1 MTQRTPFTCLS
12 LTVYIV
18 SCCGNNYSDLPTY
31 PCHTHLWCTTHL
43 NVEKNSY
50 KEWENAATCRK
61 YLVQLNSTS
70 QHVACKRRG
79 IFSYS
84 LVPSRGM
91 GKIRLHSLHLGCC
104 FYCCKVKDMFMCV
117 FCLLYHEKRK
127 SKSGSGNGVHDR
139 FVPPRTLLANICGE
153 GQLFWHSSPSISQS
167 CGIWDASGSVIF
179 IFCLYFLLHFNW
191 HLRCHLHSDFETV
204 YCAKQ

>member
-31 PCHTHLWCTTHL
+31 PYHTHLWCTTHL

-139 FVPPRTLLANICGE
+139 FVPPPPHLTSEHLWWGTTILTLLTQHIPK
-153 GQLFWHSSPSISQS
+153 LR
-167 CGIWDASGSVIF
+167 
-179 IFCLYFLLHFNW
+179 
-191 HLRCHLHSDFETV
+191 HLRCFRFCYFHFLFV
-204 YCAKQ
+204 FFIAL